1 MMQRLQVLVAGC
13 KSIVVIL
20 GNALPE
26 EQGARVTGI
35 LSGARTHRSC
45 SIAEF

>member
-1 MMQRLQVLVAGC
+1 MQRLQVLIAGC

-20 GNALPE
+20 GSALPE
-26 EQGARVTGI
+26 EQRARVTGI
-35 LSGARTHRSC
+35 LSGARAHRSC